1 MANGK
6 LVQQAGLEM
15 VAIVTSVLLAL
26 FLNNWWQERE
36 TQSSHDKTLALIATE
51 LEANRVELEEA
62 ITYYKDISPKIA
74 AVLIDGVTAEEANQV
89 MTYCCELMSSGSG
102 RTAHEMAI
110 ITGLYAALD
119 PDIAAAIIAPFVGQE
134 DLKDIMSSLTDGMVG
149 AADLN
154 NPEEFFKR
162 YYIFAMTMTP
172 SLEELRDLTSVA
184 ILAIKELE

>member
-1 MANGK
+1 MADK
-6 LVQQAGLEM
+6 RLVQQAGLEM
-15 VAIVTSVLLAL
+15 IAIVVSVLLAL
-26 FLNNWWQERE
+26 FLNNWWQDRQ
-36 TQSSHDKTLALIATE
+36 TQTSHHKTLTLILTE
-51 LEANRVELEEA
+51 LKANRTELKEG
-62 ITYYKDISPKIA
+62 ITYYSDIAPKIA
-74 AVLIDGVTAEEANQV
+74 AVLKDGVTIEEAQEV
-89 MTYCCELMSSGSG
+89 MTYCCQLMSAGSG

-154 NPEEFFKR
+154 NPEQFFKR

-172 SLEELRDLTSVA
+172 SLEELLGLTNAA
-184 ILAIKELE
+184 IATVEASH

>member
-1 MANGK
+1 MADRK

-26 FLNNWWQERE
+26 FLNNWWQERQ
-36 TQSSHDKTLALIATE
+36 TQSSHDKTLALIVTELKANSTE
-51 LEANRVELEEA
+51 LEEG
-62 ITYYKDISPKIA
+62 ITYYTDIAPKIA
-74 AVLIDGVTAEEANQV
+74 AVLKDGVTIEEAQEV
-89 MTYCCELMSSGSG
+89 MTWCCELMLSGSG

-119 PDIAAAIIAPFVGQE
+119 PDLAASIIAPFVGQE

-172 SLEELRDLTSVA
+172 SLEELRDLTNAA
-184 ILAIKELE
+184 ITAIEMLE